1 MVNDAF
7 DHEEDIVSVSD
18 KPALLPGYEEWLERL
33 SATYEAVAYCCFH
46 RLKDRA
52 SAERVSVEVVAEMLA
67 RPKVFQYF
75 GLPFSGQIG
84 RLTEPRISRAR
95 QGEVGS
101 GASWQQL
108 RVGLLEV
115 PLEQQ
120 GAFVL
125 TCIEGCSDAEI
136 AAALGCDEETA
147 KRRRESMTGLLQG
160 LSRSVLSP
168 EERGHAG
175 G

>member
-1 MVNDAF
+1 MNDAL
-7 DHEEDIVSVSD
+7 DHEEGIVNVSD
-18 KPALLPGYEEWLERL
+18 KRALVPGYEEWLERL
-33 SATYEAVAYCCFH
+33 SATYEAVTYCCFH

-52 SAERVSVEVVAEMLA
+52 PAERVSAEVVAEMLA

-108 RVGLLEV
+108 RAALLEV
-115 PLEQQ
+115 PREEQR
-120 GAFVL
+120 AFVL

-147 KRRRESMTGLLQG
+147 RRRRESMTELLQG

-168 EERGHAG
+168 EEREHAG

>member
-1 MVNDAF
+1 MNDAF

-95 QGEVGS
+95 QGDVGS

-168 EERGHAG
+168 EAREHAG